1 MDSPLKRIYQLK
13 ITILALLSSG
23 LGILLV
29 FAAKAVAGS
38 GPSWLQSWPISELG
52 STLFIT
58 GAFVVAY
65 DYLDGKDKEAREN
78 ERIRNLLIESAPAM
92 RDAVVRGF
100 AVQPD
105 DLKRVA
111 TPELLDDIAAN
122 VLGLRLGDPQFAS
135 ELYADIRDQA
145 IRAPERWYD
154 VDIKVRLSTAVE
166 RGGLATPLFDVL
178 VEWEYTTVP
187 SHPVQRFACVSDR
200 DEYYELTT
208 DIPATSTWFM
218 TPRPGLDAGSKESF
232 ELLYFSVD
240 GAERKIQWYPRK
252 SGQTYSATIGE
263 DLVRAGKPVRI
274 KHIYRIR
281 ATPESHYLFIDIA
294 QPSKNVNLRIDYD
307 DAPISRLRVLDLVT
321 SSRRPQLTE
330 LPTEIGGRN
339 LSLEVPGW
347 LMPKAG
353 FTFVWTLVSEEGGEA
368 ARFAPRRAELA
379 PNSSSR
385 R

>member
-1 MDSPLKRIYQLK
+1 M
-13 ITILALLSSG
+13 SSVRG
-23 LGILLV
+23 PQ
-29 FAAKAVAGS
+29 
-38 GPSWLQSWPISELG
+38 PSWKTARAWEVAFAERPAQQTGDLGRPEPKIPLLFLTKATETNDNLAWFHAWPVGELG

-65 DYLDGKDKEAREN
+65 DYLDGKDKETREN
-78 ERIRNLLIESAPAM
+78 ERIRNLLIETAPAM

-100 AVQPD
+100 AVQSD

-111 TPELLDDIAAN
+111 TPELLDDIASN
-122 VLGLRLGDPQFAS
+122 VLGLRLGDPQFAA

-154 VDIKVRLSTAVE
+154 VDIRIRPSTAVE
-166 RGGLATPLFDVL
+166 RGGGATPLFDVL

-218 TPRPGLDAGSKESF
+218 TPRTGLDASSRESF
-232 ELLYFSVD
+232 ELVYFSVD
-240 GAERKIQWYPRK
+240 GEERTPRRSARK

-263 DLVRAGKPVRI
+263 DVVRAGKPVRI
-274 KHIYRIR
+274 KHIYRVR
-281 ATPESHYLFIDIA
+281 ATPSSHYLFIDVA
-294 QPSKNVNLRIDYD
+294 QPSKNVSLHIDYD
-307 DAPISRLRVLDLVT
+307 DAPISRLRALDLVT

-330 LPTEIGGRN
+330 LPAEIGGRS

-353 FTFVWTLVSEEGGEA
+353 FTFVWTLASG
-368 ARFAPRRAELA
+368 
-379 PNSSSR
+379 S
-385 R
+385 